1 METQN
6 EFEEKI
12 TRFEEIL
19 TNKYTIILSVI
30 LFGLAYIFQ
39 RFFSGL
45 DEAFIAVVLR
55 NDLLRPIADPFW
67 LIMFW
72 PTVAIFFLSITV
84 YFVFVNKRSTALA
97 MLAIVVLGGLFL
109 GDALKTLFD
118 LPRPPQSFSDWV
130 PAIYESFIPTTAET
144 NDFPA
149 QSVLVP
155 AAFCTY
161 FYLKNPTKKK
171 GIFFTIYVVLM
182 FFARPY
188 VGVNHISAS
197 IAGTIVGLYTGL
209 IVYRYTDDVRDLSI
223 FNSKKKKLVI
233 ALGFFILMFLIYWLQ
248 RPLFH
253 TKAAQGVDLDIRMFM
268 IVLGGFLGISI
279 TDYPR
284 ELKFKATEFNEKLSF
299 YGAIL
304 ISYLILFGVYV
315 VTLILP
321 EQLLW
326 LGIIIGFI
334 DGLWIAIGGPK
345 LVENLNKDIRVE

>member
-1 METQN
+1 METDKDDEPIN
-6 EFEEKI
+6 TKFEQ
-12 TRFEEIL
+12 IL
-19 TNKYTIILSVI
+19 KSKYTLVVSII
-30 LFGLAYIFQ
+30 LFGFAYIFQ
-39 RFFSGL
+39 RFFSEL

-55 NDLLRPIADPFW
+55 NDLMRPVADPFW

-84 YFVFVNKRSTALA
+84 YFVFSNNRSTALA

-109 GDALKTLFD
+109 GDALKSVFD

-161 FYLKNPTKKK
+161 FYLKNPSKKR
-171 GIFFTIYVVLM
+171 GIFFIIYVILM

-188 VGVNHISAS
+188 IGVNHISAS
-197 IAGTIVGLYTGL
+197 IAGTIIGIYTGL
-209 IVYRYTDDVRDLSI
+209 IVYEYTGQVRVLSI
-223 FNSKKKKLVI
+223 FDSKIKKLLI
-233 ALGFFILMFLIYWLQ
+233 SLGFFLLMFIIYWLQ

-253 TKAAQGVDLDIRMFM
+253 TRPAQGVDLDIRMFM
-268 IVLGGFLGISI
+268 IVLGGFLGLSI
-279 TDYPR
+279 TDYPKQLNF
-284 ELKFKATEFNEKLSF
+284 EVNEASNKLRF
-299 YGAIL
+299 YGSIL
-304 ISYLILFGVYV
+304 VCYIILFAIYFL
-315 VTLILP
+315 TLILP
-321 EQLLW
+321 EGLLW

-334 DGLWIAIGGPK
+334 DGLWISIGGPRI
-345 LVENLNKDIRVE
+345 VEMINKDIKL